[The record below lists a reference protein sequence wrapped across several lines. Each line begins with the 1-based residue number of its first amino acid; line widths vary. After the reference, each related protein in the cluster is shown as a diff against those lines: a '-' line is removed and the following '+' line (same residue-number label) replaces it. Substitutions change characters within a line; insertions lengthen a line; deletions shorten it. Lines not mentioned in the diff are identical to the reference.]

1 MRRTLV
7 SIFALIALIALPMLI
22 ARAWAE
28 GPPPIPTDEPLMVTE
43 PPSVWLADEVQIDD
57 LPQWIEAAPA
67 ADTCATASALELSF
81 SHTAD
86 GSGTV
91 TNSFT
96 QEATDPVL
104 SCAYGV
110 PTSPTGYRT
119 AWHVL
124 VAGDT
129 GVVTI
134 TTEGSDY
141 DTILAVFEGT
151 CEALRSLSC
160 TDDTLGFQ
168 SKTTVRVIR
177 GHTYYILV
185 ADYQSGAAAA
195 TNLRLSAWMD
205 EGGRRWRQVS
215 NLPFGGVSRH
225 AFASDGVDM
234 YVIGG
239 QTRLQGV
246 PELSNLVLRYN
257 AESRQW
263 TKMDADMPGPGLSNT
278 TAVRLGRR
286 IYVPGGFNGNTS
298 DYANTHLVYNIDQP
312 SWYTAAPIPTA
323 LLPGGEMFAWASA
336 VAAPDETSYYLT
348 GGLASMPPFQANAVV
363 LNNTYRYT
371 PSTNQWEAFR
381 PMAVARY
388 AHTAAW
394 VSAANRGLCVVGG
407 LSSGEDASGQP
418 IIVLLTRGEC
428 YNPATGSDWRPT
440 GDLNFP
446 RYNAGSAIGPD
457 GNWYVFGGLD
467 AQGNGVPEVEVY
479 DPLANGWRVLGSDY
493 SWGGRPTDPPLDW
506 PRGAFWRDNLYV
518 FGGNTPR
525 EQRVVSVV
533 ERLNI
538 GTGIIW
544 LTHHAFVPLAPKI
557 GSDNLLFWATY
568 VPLNSPLSGNFVRSD
583 QFYNAYYFDWPAFG
597 RATIRLG
604 NIPAD
609 SNFNVAVYDAGK
621 VLRGHSNPALYG
633 GEKTVQVTLMPGTYY
648 VVVQRIFPKDLPN
661 SDDFYSLGVF
671 TP

>member
-1 MRRTLV
+1 MRRSLV
-7 SIFALIALIALPMLI
+7 SIFALLGLIALPMFI

-28 GPPPIPTDEPLMVTE
+28 DVTANQTDAPLIVAE
-43 PPSVWLADEVQIDD
+43 PPSVWLPDEIEIAD
-57 LPQWIEAAPA
+57 LPQWTEAAPA
-67 ADTCATASALELSF
+67 ADTCATATSLELSF
-81 SHTAD
+81 GHTAD

-91 TNSFT
+91 TNPFT
-96 QEATDPVL
+96 TEATDPLL

-110 PTSPTGYRT
+110 PTNPRGYRT

-129 GVVTI
+129 GIITL
-134 TTEGSDY
+134 TTEGTNY

-151 CEALRSLSC
+151 CAALTSLSC
-160 TDDTLGFQ
+160 ADDTLGFQ
-168 SKTTVRVIR
+168 SKTSIRVIR

-185 ADYQSGAAAA
+185 ADYQSGAPA
-195 TNLRLSAWMD
+195 TATLRFSAVMH
-205 EGGRRWRQVS
+205 EGGQRWRQVS

-239 QTRLQGV
+239 QTRLQGI
-246 PELSNLVLRYN
+246 PELSNRLLRYN

-263 TKMDADMPGPGLSNT
+263 TELADMPGAGLSNT

-298 DYANTHLVYNIDQP
+298 DYANTHLVYDLTTDF
-312 SWYTAAPIPTA
+312 WDTAAPIPTA
-323 LLPGGEMFAWASA
+323 LLPGGKMLAWASA

-348 GGLASMPPFQANAVV
+348 GGITTIPPFLPNAVI

-381 PMAVARY
+381 PMATARY

-407 LSSGEDASGQP
+407 LTTGVDVSGQP
-418 IIVLLTRGEC
+418 IIVLLTAGEC
-428 YNPATGSDWRPT
+428 YNPATGTDWQPT
-440 GDLNFP
+440 GPLNFP

-479 DPLANGWRVLGSDY
+479 DPLANGWRVLSSEF
-493 SWGGRPTDPPLDW
+493 SWGGRPTDPPFDW

-525 EQRVVSVV
+525 EQRVVSTVD
-533 ERLNI
+533 RLNV
-538 GTGIIW
+538 GSGVTW
-544 LTHHAFVPLAPKI
+544 PTHRSLVPIAPKI

-568 VPLNSPLSGNFVRSD
+568 LPLNSPLSGNFVLSD
-583 QFYNAYYFDWPAFG
+583 QFYNAYYFEWPAFG

-604 NIPAD
+604 NIPSD
-609 SNFNVAVYDAGK
+609 SNFNIAVYDAGK
-621 VLRGHSNPALYG
+621 VLRGQSNPAIYG

>member
-1 MRRTLV
+1 M
-7 SIFALIALIALPMLI
+7 FI
-22 ARAWAE
+22 ARVWAE
-28 GPPPIPTDEPLMVTE
+28 DVTANQTDAPLIVTA
-43 PPSVWLADEVQIDD
+43 PPSDWLPDEIEVAD
-57 LPQWIEAAPA
+57 LPEWTEATAA
-67 ADTCATASALELSF
+67 ADTCATATSLELSF
-81 SHTAD
+81 AHTAD

-91 TNSFT
+91 TNPFT
-96 QEATDPVL
+96 TEATDPVL
-104 SCAYGV
+104 SCAFGV
-110 PTSPTGYRT
+110 PSNPRGYRT

-129 GVVTI
+129 GVITL
-134 TTEGSDY
+134 TTEGTNY

-151 CEALRSLSC
+151 CAALNSLSC

-168 SKTTVRVIR
+168 SKTSIRVIR

-185 ADYQSGAAAA
+185 ADYQSGAPA
-195 TNLRLSAWMD
+195 TATLRFSAVMH
-205 EGGRRWRQVS
+205 EGGQRWRQVS

-239 QTRLQGV
+239 QTRIQGI
-246 PELSNLVLRYN
+246 PELSNRLLRYN

-263 TKMDADMPGPGLSNT
+263 TELADMPGTGLSNT

-298 DYANTHLVYNIDQP
+298 EYANTHLVYDLTTDF
-312 SWYTAAPIPTA
+312 WDTAAPIPTA
-323 LLPGGEMFAWASA
+323 LLPGGKMLAWASA

-348 GGLASMPPFQANAVV
+348 GGITTIPPFLPNAVI

-381 PMAVARY
+381 PMATARY

-407 LSSGEDASGQP
+407 LTTGVDVSGQS
-418 IIVLLTRGEC
+418 IIVLLTTGEC
-428 YNPATGSDWRPT
+428 YNPATGTDWQPT
-440 GDLNFP
+440 GSLNFP

-479 DPLANGWRVLGSDY
+479 DPLANAWRVLDSDF
-493 SWGGRPTDPPLDW
+493 SWGGRPIDPPFDW

-525 EQRVVSVV
+525 EQRVVSTVD
-533 ERLNI
+533 RLNV
-538 GTGIIW
+538 GSGIAW
-544 LTHHAFVPLAPKI
+544 APYRSLVPIAPKI
-557 GSDNLLFWATY
+557 GSDNLLIWATY
-568 VPLNSPLSGNFVRSD
+568 LPLNGPLSGNFVLSD

-604 NIPAD
+604 NIPSD
-609 SNFNVAVYDAGK
+609 SNFNIAVYDAGK
-621 VLRGHSNPALYG
+621 VLRGQSNPALYG
-633 GEKTVQVTLMPGTYY
+633 GEKTVQVTLMPGRYY